1 MADSVVSFLLQ
12 NLTQLLTQESKL
24 LGGVEDQVKL
34 LKNELSLINVFLQN
48 TEGKRHDKLVKE
60 VVSQIRDVAYEA
72 EDVIDTF
79 ITTVTKHRRRR
90 SKLRK
95 LIHSCDR
102 AIAFHE
108 VASKIES
115 IKNIIK
121 EIYENRSKYGIE
133 IAESSGG
140 DAEVEEIL
148 RRRRRYVEEDQVE
161 LVHDLEAMYRSNDKL
176 KGTMKVKLEVSIN
189 EMNDEEFRKAWLG
202 FLECILDH
210 DLKKL
215 LSGYVQDFYRKNDI
229 SSNPCEPSN
238 CRSLITFGGVDTLEI
253 PLDKSY
259 LKRLCKS
266 NKLVRVVELMNM
278 GICCLIPNEIENLI
292 LLRYLSIQSCRLHVI
307 PDSIC
312 NLWNLEMLDMRNS
325 TIKSKFLPK
334 GIWKL
339 QKLRHLYLNGSTCLP
354 RTDNR
359 VGLPNLQVLTGI
371 VINQVIESLFAK
383 DKFPS
388 VRKLGLYSL
397 GLTDSTKSGLL
408 SSLLP
413 LRHLQTL
420 KTYRLS
426 EFSRPISVELTL
438 TKITIVCTSLSS
450 GVMRVLSSLTN
461 LRVLKLVGTINE
473 GDSKMT
479 VNCDENSFH
488 QLEVFKMANI
498 DVSEWTMGKGAM
510 PSLQRLVIE
519 RCEFSE
525 MPLNKLWRLTALQ
538 DVEVLHP
545 SPKLAMMLKRLQM
558 RDGCKLYVYPP
569 LYPTTN

>member
-1 MADSVVSFLLQ
+1 MCKS
-12 NLTQLLTQESKL
+12 
-24 LGGVEDQVKL
+24 
-34 LKNELSLINVFLQN
+34 
-48 TEGKRHDKLVKE
+48 
-60 VVSQIRDVAYEA
+60 
-72 EDVIDTF
+72 
-79 ITTVTKHRRRR
+79 RRI
-90 SKLRK
+90 S
-95 LIHSCDR
+95 IHH
-102 AIAFHE
+102 A
-108 VASKIES
+108 
-115 IKNIIK
+115 N
-121 EIYENRSKYGIE
+121 Y
-133 IAESSGG
+133 
-140 DAEVEEIL
+140 L
-148 RRRRRYVEEDQVE
+148 
-161 LVHDLEAMYRSNDKL
+161 
-176 KGTMKVKLEVSIN
+176 
-189 EMNDEEFRKAWLG
+189 
-202 FLECILDH
+202 
-210 DLKKL
+210 
-215 LSGYVQDFYRKNDI
+215 DI

-238 CRSLITFGGVDTLEI
+238 CRSLVSLGGVDTLKI

-259 LKRLCKS
+259 LKPLCRS

-292 LLRYLSIQSCRLHVI
+292 HLKYLSIQSCRLHVI

-383 DKFPS
+383 AKFPS

-413 LRHLQTL
+413 FRHLQTL
-420 KTYRLS
+420 KTYRLN
-426 EFSRPISVELTL
+426 EFSRPISFELTL
-438 TKITIVCTSLSS
+438 TKITIVCTGLSS

-473 GDSKMT
+473 GVSKMT

-488 QLEVFKMANI
+488 QLEVFKMANV

-519 RCEFSE
+519 RCEFTE
-525 MPLNKLWRLTALQ
+525 MPINKLWRLTALQ

-545 SPKLAMMLKRLQM
+545 SPKLAMTLKRLQM
-558 RDGCKLYVYPP
+558 RDGCKLQVYPP
-569 LYPTTN
+569 LDPTTN

>member
-148 RRRRRYVEEDQVE
+148 RRRRRYVEEDQVVGFDHDTGL
-161 LVHDLEAMYRSNDKL
+161 LVKRLTEGSSQRDVVSIIGMGGLESAEEKFLEVHSD
-176 KGTMKVKLEVSIN
+176 VKLSPMCKSRRISIHYAN
-189 EMNDEEFRKAWLG
+189 YL
-202 FLECILDH
+202 
-210 DLKKL
+210 
-215 LSGYVQDFYRKNDI
+215 DI